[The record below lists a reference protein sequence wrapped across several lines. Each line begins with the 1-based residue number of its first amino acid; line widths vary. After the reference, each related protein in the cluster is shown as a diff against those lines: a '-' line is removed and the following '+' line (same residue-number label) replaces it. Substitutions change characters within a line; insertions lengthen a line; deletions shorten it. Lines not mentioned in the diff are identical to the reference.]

1 MMNVDDI
8 CTVARE
14 FWTRYAAPVQQV
26 EAPLLVQLV
35 GEHSLHCPS
44 CGGAAESA
52 RIVRLGLRAA
62 GIDRRRPSSWKDR
75 LLARLTHALA
85 ESGAA
90 VLGGKQTLTN

>member
-1 MMNVDDI
+1 MNVDDI

-14 FWTRYAAPVQQV
+14 FWTRQAAPLQPV
-26 EAPLLVQLV
+26 EEPLLAGLV
-35 GEHSLHCPS
+35 REHSLHCPS
-44 CGGAAESA
+44 CTRSAEAA

-75 LLARLTHALA
+75 LLARLTHALE

-90 VLGGKQTLTN
+90 VLGRKRTLAN